1 MPRHKETREIHSGNS
16 IIAQSGAEIFTKTK
30 KEEVWDINKVEAV
43 TAQARARCTRR
54 CARNVRR
61 NAKFLLSPRM
71 SVRYTARIAFQS
83 ARARVVKRKDFV
95 SLFFLAYCQK
105 RHFKLFAGR
114 YI

>member
-1 MPRHKETREIHSGNS
+1 MGYEQGGGGYGTGPREMHK
-16 IIAQSGAEIFTKTK
+16 AVCAE
-30 KEEVWDINKVEAV
+30 
-43 TAQARARCTRR
+43 C
-54 CARNVRR
+54 RR

-83 ARARVVKRKDFV
+83 ARARVVKRRDFV
-95 SLFFLAYCQK
+95 GLFLLACCQR